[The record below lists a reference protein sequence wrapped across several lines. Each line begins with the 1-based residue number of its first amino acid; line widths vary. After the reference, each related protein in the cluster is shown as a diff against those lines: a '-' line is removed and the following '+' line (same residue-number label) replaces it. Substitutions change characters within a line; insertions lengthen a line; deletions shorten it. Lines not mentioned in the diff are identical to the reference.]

1 MAGCGPCP
9 QGTLRL
15 VAEDIPFHPSRPPPQ
30 HTGLSVWPPQFTRLP
45 PPHPWHLLPATASS
59 LLVPR
64 LSRWTQNHLPAA
76 KSGPVENHWLH
87 ALGHELIPSLRS
99 GHRCAAPCSVRFP
112 CPTIPTPTAGP
123 TLQPLSR
130 VLSTTTLAKPPN
142 SQMGPE
148 VPPGGPSD
156 NLSRSLPCPDLFL
169 VNYLFP
175 SISPSKAGTMP
186 PPHTLALSRTSGFES
201 QLCPSPASVLS
212 SIKWGRI

>member
-15 VAEDIPFHPSRPPPQ
+15 VAEDTPFHPSRPPPNTLACRCGPLNSPGS
-30 HTGLSVWPPQFTRLP
+30 HLP
-45 PPHPWHLLPATASS
+45 TLGISCQLQPPHSWSPGFPDGPQITFLQPS
-59 LLVPR
+59 LAPLKTTG
-64 LSRWTQNHLPAA
+64 ST
-76 KSGPVENHWLH
+76 
-87 ALGHELIPSLRS
+87 ALGHELIPSLRP
-99 GHRCAAPCSVRFP
+99 GHRAPCSVQFP

-130 VLSTTTLAKPPN
+130 ALSTTTLAKPPN